1 MTQGRKEEAIK
12 ELQRAARVNG
22 RTVPEDQLDKVICI
36 KHTLTKNIVNLSMTC
51 TFSKTLFTCLAGD

>member
-51 TFSKTLFTCLAGD
+51 IF